1 MLVLDTSVLVYATG
15 ADHPLRE
22 PAVRL
27 LRDVVASRVSATTTP
42 EVLQE
47 YAQVR
52 ARRRDRADAFAQAE
66 RFAELL
72 GPLTFVS
79 TRDVLEGLRIWS
91 QTSSLGAFDSVVA
104 AVAIAHGWEAVSADR
119 NFSSVT
125 GLQWIDL
132 ASYCRRSP
140 VTGAPRLRSH
150 QQSR

>member
-42 EVLQE
+42 EVLHE
-47 YAQVR
+47 YARVR
-52 ARRRDRADAFAQAE
+52 ARRRDRAHAFAQAE

-72 GPLTFVS
+72 GPITVVS
-79 TRDVLEGLRIWS
+79 TRDALKGLRIWS
-91 QTSSLGAFDSVVA
+91 QTSTLGAFDAVVA
-104 AVAIAHGWEAVSADR
+104 AVAIAHRWEAVPADR
-119 NFSSVT
+119 SFGSVT

-132 ASYCRRSP
+132 ASY
-140 VTGAPRLRSH
+140 
-150 QQSR
+150 

>member
-72 GPLTFVS
+72 GPLT
-79 TRDVLEGLRIWS
+79 L
-91 QTSSLGAFDSVVA
+91 VVPA
-104 AVAIAHGWEAVSADR
+104 MCSKAC
-119 NFSSVT
+119 
-125 GLQWIDL
+125 
-132 ASYCRRSP
+132 ASGRKRH
-140 VTGAPRLRSH
+140 R
-150 QQSR
+150 

>member
-27 LRDVVASRVSATTTP
+27 LRDVVAARVSATTTP

-47 YAQVR
+47 YAHVR
-52 ARRRDRADAFAQAE
+52 SRRRDRADAFAQAE

-72 GPLTFVS
+72 GPLTVVN

-91 QTSSLGAFDSVVA
+91 QTSTLGAFDSVVA
-104 AVAIAHGWEAVSADR
+104 AAAIAHGWEAVSTDR
-119 NFSSVT
+119 SFGSVT
-125 GLQWIDL
+125 GLRWIDL
-132 ASYCRRSP
+132 ASY
-140 VTGAPRLRSH
+140 
-150 QQSR
+150 

>member
-27 LRDVVASRVSATTTP
+27 LHDVVASRVSATTTP

-47 YAQVR
+47 YAHVR
-52 ARRRDRADAFAQAE
+52 ARRRDRADAFAQTE

-72 GPLTFVS
+72 GPLTVVS

-91 QTSSLGAFDSVVA
+91 QTSSLGAVDSVVA

-119 NFSSVT
+119 SFSSVT

-132 ASYCRRSP
+132 ASY
-140 VTGAPRLRSH
+140 
-150 QQSR
+150 

>member
-1 MLVLDTSVLVYATG
+1 MLVLDTSVLVYASG

-47 YAQVR
+47 YAHVR
-52 ARRRDRADAFAQAE
+52 ARRRERGDAFSQAE

-72 GPLTFVS
+72 GPLTVVN

-91 QTSSLGAFDSVVA
+91 QTSTLGAFDSVVA
-104 AVAIAHGWEAVSADR
+104 AVAIAHGWEAVSSDR
-119 NFSSVT
+119 SFGSVT

-132 ASYCRRSP
+132 ANY
-140 VTGAPRLRSH
+140 
-150 QQSR
+150 